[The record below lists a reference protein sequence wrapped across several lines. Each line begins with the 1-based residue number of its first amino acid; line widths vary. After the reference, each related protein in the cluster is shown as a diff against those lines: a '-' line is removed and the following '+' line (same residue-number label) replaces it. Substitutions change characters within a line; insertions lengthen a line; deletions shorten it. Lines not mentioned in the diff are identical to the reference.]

1 MFVVIIVF
9 IIVQLVK
16 NNNKKYGQN
25 KNWENSQTYC
35 NGYLSSKGGHLT
47 RVGTGLDYFRQTI
60 YFSFYLKPKVII
72 IITFLSKKS
81 VTDDNNWALV
91 LIFTM
96 LKYTKSIGN
105 TPYTYLLEVVNRLN
119 IKMQKMTGNW
129 HFISVIY
136 RN

>member
-1 MFVVIIVF
+1 MMFVVIIVF

-47 RVGTGLDYFRQTI
+47 KVGTGLDYFRQTI

-72 IITFLSKKS
+72 IVTFLSKKS
-81 VTDDNNWALV
+81 VIDDNNWTLV

-105 TPYTYLLEVVNRLN
+105 TPYPYLLEVVNKLN

-129 HFISVIY
+129 H
-136 RN
+136 

>member
-105 TPYTYLLEVVNRLN
+105 TPYTLFVRSCKQ
-119 IKMQKMTGNW
+119 IKHKNAKNDRELTFHQCY
-129 HFISVIY
+129 S
-136 RN
+136 